1 MTATL
6 LVTAGLLWLIYV
18 LAYYERAPRKVKV
31 GSLVKVQARRHVYVK
46 GEVVN
51 IRYNGKIGYV
61 DVAAEDGERYIRPM
75 DTVEFV

>member
-1 MTATL
+1 MTL
-6 LVTAGLLWLIYV
+6 LVTAGLLWLICV
-18 LAYYERAPRKVKV
+18 LTYHERVPRPRKPCV
-31 GSLVKVQARRHVYVK
+31 GSLVKIQARRHVYVK

-51 IRYNGKIGYV
+51 IRYNGQIGYV